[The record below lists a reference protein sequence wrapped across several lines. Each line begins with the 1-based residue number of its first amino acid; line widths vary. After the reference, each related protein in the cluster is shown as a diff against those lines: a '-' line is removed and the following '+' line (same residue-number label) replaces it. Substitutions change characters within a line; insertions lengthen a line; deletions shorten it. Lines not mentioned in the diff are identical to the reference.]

1 VKLRFLPVALI
12 VSLGI
17 NAALGGLFLGT
28 MHTRAAHEKEGT
40 EHQHA
45 TPRGWRESAL
55 REKLG
60 LDEEQVRK
68 LETLNQDL
76 DNLLWPTKQQLGD
89 KRREVIDLLKMPA
102 PDETRLGAVFRDIAD
117 LQATVERAYAT
128 HFLQVKSVLTPDQER
143 LFFEQMERSL
153 LSRN

>member
-28 MHTRAAHEKEGT
+28 MHARTAREAEDT
-40 EHQHA
+40 EHRHT
-45 TPRGWRESAL
+45 TPRGWRQSAL

-60 LDEEQVRK
+60 LDEVQVRK

-76 DNLLWPTKQQLGD
+76 DSLLWPTKQQLRD
-89 KRREVIDLLKMPA
+89 KRSEVIDVLKMPE
-102 PDETRLGAVFRDIAD
+102 PDETRLGAIFREMAD
-117 LQATVERAYAT
+117 LQVTVESACAR

-143 LFFEQMERSL
+143 LFFEQMEGSL